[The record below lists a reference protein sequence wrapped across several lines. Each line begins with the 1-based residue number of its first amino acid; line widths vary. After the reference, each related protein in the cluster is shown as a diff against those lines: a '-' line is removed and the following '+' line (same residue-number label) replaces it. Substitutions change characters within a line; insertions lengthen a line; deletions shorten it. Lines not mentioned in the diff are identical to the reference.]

1 MILLSTIKE
10 DDHLTAY
17 KIPKVLKKTKF
28 LQLIHRQEEQG
39 TGNAQSPVGWK
50 PYGTPLVSP
59 ISCDDTI
66 TTSDI
71 QQIVHT
77 MLSPMLRTKGSG
89 AMTMSYAS
97 VVASNESHSDSSI
110 ADPTKGDGGSSK
122 PMLSEKLP
130 LQLVDENN
138 ACIDLTVG
146 DDKVVKLSLS
156 SMSILVFVDWS
167 QKLLASYD
175 TKHLENLPEVCK
187 HVHVSKKA
195 RNEPLSLYTCLE
207 AFLREEHLV
216 PEDMWYCPQCK
227 ERRQA
232 SKKLDLWRLPEVL
245 VIHLKRFSYSRSMKH
260 KLDTFVNFPIHDF
273 DLTNYVANKNNTR
286 RQIYELYALTNHY
299 GGMGSGHYTAHIK
312 LLDENR
318 WYNFDDSH
326 ISPINEEDVKSAAAY
341 VLFYKRVNND
351 RSSAGYTS
359 VR

>member
-1 MILLSTIKE
+1 MTPLFF
-10 DDHLTAY
+10 
-17 KIPKVLKKTKF
+17 VLGD
-28 LQLIHRQEEQG
+28 RG
-39 TGNAQSPVGWK
+39 TGNAQSSVGWK

-66 TTSDI
+66 TRSDI

-89 AMTMSYAS
+89 AMTTSNAS
-97 VVASNESHSDSSI
+97 VVASNESHADSSI

-175 TKHLENLPEVCK
+175 TKHIENLPEVCK

-207 AFLREEHLV
+207 AFLREEPLV
-216 PEDMWYCPQCK
+216 PEDMW
-227 ERRQA
+227 
-232 SKKLDLWRLPEVL
+232 
-245 VIHLKRFSYSRSMKH
+245 
-260 KLDTFVNFPIHDF
+260 
-273 DLTNYVANKNNTR
+273 
-286 RQIYELYALTNHY
+286 
-299 GGMGSGHYTAHIK
+299 
-312 LLDENR
+312 
-318 WYNFDDSH
+318 
-326 ISPINEEDVKSAAAY
+326 
-341 VLFYKRVNND
+341 
-351 RSSAGYTS
+351 
-359 VR
+359 